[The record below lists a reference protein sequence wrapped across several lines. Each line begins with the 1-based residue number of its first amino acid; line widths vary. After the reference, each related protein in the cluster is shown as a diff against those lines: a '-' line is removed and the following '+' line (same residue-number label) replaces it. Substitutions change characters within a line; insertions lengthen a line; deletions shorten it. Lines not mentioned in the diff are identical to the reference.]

1 MQISHY
7 PDEDTIFVR
16 VGKDAT
22 DRTREIDERRDIGLN
37 DSGGLEWIVFHDVS
51 GGVDLDIDLLPID
64 QSQELSEFLE
74 DKHIP
79 VFA

>member
-37 DSGGLEWIVFHDVS
+37 DSGGLEWIVFHECLWRR
-51 GGVDLDIDLLPID
+51 GLGY
-64 QSQELSEFLE
+64 
-74 DKHIP
+74 
-79 VFA
+79 